1 MLTVLCVA
9 FLLLG
14 IGMFIWNYFDNYEDA
29 YNEDAFQSARYWVRG
44 TFGVIG
50 FLVFVAL
57 FITIMC
63 FIPKVATEQKYET
76 RIEVVQ
82 ESNTLVEEQ
91 ICAAVES
98 YLAHEENIYES
109 LDITTAIGLFSA
121 YPNLK
126 SDDLVQSLITTYQNN
141 AAEIKALKLERVNLT
156 TLKYLL
162 YFGH

>member
-1 MLTVLCVA
+1 MITVLCVA
-9 FLLLG
+9 FLILG
-14 IGMFIWNYFDNYEDA
+14 IGMFVWNRFDNYEDA
-29 YNEDAFQSARYWVRG
+29 YHDDPTGTGRFWVRG

-50 FLVFVAL
+50 FVVFAAL

-63 FIPKVATEQKYET
+63 LIPKVATEQKYEA

-82 ESNTLVEEQ
+82 ESNTHVEEQ

-109 LDITTAIGLFSA
+109 LDVTTAIGLFSA

-126 SDDLVQSLITTYQNN
+126 SDELVQSLIATYQNN
-141 AAEIKALKLERVNLT
+141 AAEIKELKLERVNLAT
-156 TLKYLL
+156 TKFLL